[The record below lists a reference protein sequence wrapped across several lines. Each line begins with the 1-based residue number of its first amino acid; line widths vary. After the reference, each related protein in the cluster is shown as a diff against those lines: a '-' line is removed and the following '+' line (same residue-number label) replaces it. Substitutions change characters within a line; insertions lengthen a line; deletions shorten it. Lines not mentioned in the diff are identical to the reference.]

1 MFQRLFVGLI
11 AIILVVVLSKVNGSP
26 IEEIMDR
33 KSPRTNS
40 RMRPTA
46 DLMNGLWARI
56 GKRNENNNNLSND
69 EFDNLLESF
78 INELKTLEDSQDR
91 QFLEKIVEMR
101 K

>member
-11 AIILVVVLSKVNGSP
+11 AIILVVVLSQVNGSP
-26 IEEIMDR
+26 IEEISER
-33 KSPRTNS
+33 KAPRTNS

-56 GKRNENNNNLSND
+56 GKRTEKNKNISSDDFE
-69 EFDNLLESF
+69 NLLEYF
-78 INELKTLEDSQDR
+78 INELKTLENSQER